1 MTQIVI
7 DLEWNQPL
15 KGRTAV
21 EGLRDEIIQIGAAK
35 IDPEGNVLDTFSQI
49 VKPFYYTK
57 LNKDV
62 SELTLRTDAD
72 LETGLPFA
80 QAMDAFRAWCEEDY
94 VFLSWSATD
103 GYVLARNCE
112 KFGYGTDWLPKMYDA
127 QLMFDDYEMQED
139 RSWPL
144 NYALYH
150 FQEKPDGAHNALA
163 DVLSTVLVLK
173 HLDLAE
179 ALQDEYFLCGPGSGA
194 DNEEDEAHADG

>member
-1 MTQIVI
+1 MTPIII
-7 DLEWNQPL
+7 DFEWNQPL
-15 KGRTAV
+15 KGRTPV
-21 EGLRDEIIQIGAAK
+21 QGLRDEIIQIGAAK
-35 IDPEGNVLDTFSQI
+35 IDLAGSVRDTFSQI
-49 VKPFYYTK
+49 IKPFYYTK
-57 LNKDV
+57 LNRDV
-62 SELTLRTDAD
+62 SELTLLTDAD

-80 QAMDAFRAWCEEDY
+80 QAMDAFRAWCGEDFC
-94 VFLSWSATD
+94 FLSWSATD
-103 GYVLARNCE
+103 AYVLYRNCE
-112 KFGYGTDWLPKMYDA
+112 KFDYGTDWIPDVYDA

>member
-1 MTQIVI
+1 MTPIII

-15 KGRTAV
+15 KGRTPV
-21 EGLRDEIIQIGAAK
+21 EGLPDEIIQIGAAK
-35 IDPEGNVLDTFSQI
+35 IDLEGNVLDTFSQI
-49 VKPFYYTK
+49 VKPYYYPK

-62 SELTLRTDAD
+62 AELTLLTDED
-72 LETGLPFA
+72 LQTGLPFA
-80 QAMDAFRAWCEEDY
+80 QAMDAFRAWCGENC
-94 VFLSWSATD
+94 VLLSWSATD
-103 GYVLARNCE
+103 GFVMARNCE
-112 KFGYGTDWLPKMYDA
+112 KFGYGTGWMPKIFDA

-163 DVLSTVLVLK
+163 DVLSTALVLK

-179 ALQDEYFLCGPGSGA
+179 ALEDEYFLCWPKEA
-194 DNEEDEAHADG
+194 EDDD

>member
-1 MTQIVI
+1 MTPII
-7 DLEWNQPL
+7 FDLEWNQPL
-15 KGRTAV
+15 KGRTPV
-21 EGLRDEIIQIGAAK
+21 EGLPDEIIQIGAAK
-35 IDPEGNVLDTFSQI
+35 IDLEGNVLDTFSQI

-62 SELTLRTDAD
+62 AELTLLKDED
-72 LETGLPFA
+72 LEGGLPFA
-80 QAMDAFRAWCEEDY
+80 QAMDAFRAWCGEDY
-94 VFLSWSATD
+94 VLLSWSATD
-103 GYVLARNCE
+103 GFVMARNCE
-112 KFGYGTDWLPKMYDA
+112 KFGYGTDWMPKIFDA

-163 DVLSTVLVLK
+163 DVLSTALVLK

-179 ALQDEYFLCGPGSGA
+179 ALEDEYFLCWPREA
-194 DNEEDEAHADG
+194 EDDD